1 MSGRRPGGAQS
12 IPVPPA
18 SRPAGDPLWR
28 ERDADFSL
36 TAVLDAL
43 RAGTSSAKQPRPDEK
58 VSAVLMLLADSDDG
72 AEILLTRRS
81 TNLSNHRGE
90 ISFPG
95 GRVDAGESIIE
106 AARRETHEEVGV
118 HPDVVEVHGTL
129 SPLSTF
135 VSRSY
140 IVPVVGSVVERP
152 SLTISN
158 DEVERAF
165 WVPLRELT
173 RPDTFSWEWWSVPA
187 ADDGE
192 RPMFFFHLDDETVWG
207 ATARI
212 LHEMLCRVHGVNHL
226 DLPNW

>member
-1 MSGRRPGGAQS
+1 M
-12 IPVPPA
+12 IPTAPA

-28 ERDADFSL
+28 DHHADFSL
-36 TAVLDAL
+36 TSVLQAL
-43 RAGTSSAKQPRPDEK
+43 RAGTTSSEPPRADER
-58 VSAVLMLLADSDDG
+58 VAAVLVLLIESDAG

-81 TNLSNHRGE
+81 SNLSNHRGE

-95 GRVDAGESIIE
+95 GRVDAGESII
-106 AARRETHEEVGV
+106 AAAQRETHEEVGV
-118 HPDVVEVHGTL
+118 RPDVMEVHGTL

-140 IVPVVGSVVERP
+140 IVPVVATATERP
-152 SLTISN
+152 PLVISN

-165 WVPLRELT
+165 WVPLRELV
-173 RPDTFSWEWWSVPA
+173 RPDTFSWEWWSVRA
-187 ADDGE
+187 ADGE

-212 LHEMLCRVHGVNHL
+212 LHELLCRVHGVNHL

>member
-1 MSGRRPGGAQS
+1 MNGRRPGGSQS
-12 IPVPPA
+12 IPIPPS

-28 ERDADFSL
+28 EHDADFSL

-43 RAGTSSAKQPRPDEK
+43 RAGTSLAKQPRPDEK

>member
-1 MSGRRPGGAQS
+1 MNGRRPGGSQS
-12 IPVPPA
+12 IPIPPS

-95 GRVDAGESIIE
+95 GRVDPEDRDPIAT
-106 AARRETHEEVGV
+106 ALRETEEETGLSRQ
-118 HPDVVEVHGTL
+118 HIEVIGTL
-129 SPLSTF
+129 PDYLTGTGF
-135 VSRSY
+135 RVT
-140 IVPVVGSVVERP
+140 PVVALVQPPFELAADVF
-152 SLTISN
+152 
-158 DEVERAF
+158 EVAEIF
-165 WVPLRELT
+165 EVPLDFLMNGANHQRRSAEFPN
-173 RPDTFSWEWWSVPA
+173 RPGRRSFYAMPFEHY
-187 ADDGE
+187 
-192 RPMFFFHLDDETVWG
+192 FIWG
-207 ATARI
+207 ATAA
-212 LHEMLCRVHGVNHL
+212 MLRNLYHFL
-226 DLPNW
+226 RA

>member
-1 MSGRRPGGAQS
+1 
-12 IPVPPA
+12 
-18 SRPAGDPLWR
+18 LWR

-43 RAGTSSAKQPRPDEK
+43 SAGTSSTKEPRADEK

-81 TNLSNHRGE
+81 SNLSNHRGE

-118 HPDVVEVHGTL
+118 HPDVVRVHGTL

-140 IVPVVGSVVERP
+140 IVPVVGTVDERP
-152 SLTISN
+152 PLTISN

-165 WVPLRELT
+165 WVTLRELT
-173 RPDTFSWEWWSVPA
+173 RPDTFSWEWWSVPV

-192 RPMFFFHLDDETVWG
+192 RPMFFFHLDDETIWG